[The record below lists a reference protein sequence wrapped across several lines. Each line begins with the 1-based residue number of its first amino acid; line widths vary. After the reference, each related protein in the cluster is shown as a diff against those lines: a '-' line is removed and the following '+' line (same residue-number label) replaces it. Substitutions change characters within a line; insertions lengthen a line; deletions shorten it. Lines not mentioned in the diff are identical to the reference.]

1 VEVQFVWLALGII
14 FLLPFFDPRR
24 PLRMLHLDLLVLVG
38 GAAAIMYPAYVP
50 FGDASVDIAI
60 GSAHLGMAYLM
71 VRMLMLGFRPGRRSG
86 PLVPVLP
93 VWSLAA
99 ALAPLVA
106 LRLVYVAAADP
117 ALIDTGGAGVLGAD
131 RILSGDGLYGER
143 FALDL
148 PPHTDT
154 YGVFLYLAYVPFDL
168 VFPVGDHFWQGGAQR
183 AAAVAFDLLTMAALF
198 LLGRRLRPGREGT
211 RLGVILAFAWAS
223 FPYTFYVMTYGFND
237 ALVSLLLVCCLLV
250 LSSAPARG
258 LVLAVAAG
266 AKYAPAALAPL
277 FATGTG
283 ERRSRSAVAFS
294 LVFLAVILAGFTPF
308 VPDGGLSE
316 LLDRT
321 LGYQQDRT
329 DACCTLWV
337 LFPGWDWLQVPLQVA
352 VGTLAVAVAFVPRR
366 RTPVQIA
373 ALGAALLL
381 GIELSLSNWNPWYI
395 PWYAP
400 FVFVALLA
408 RERVSFGARREAG
421 SAEPAEVVRA

>member
-1 VEVQFVWLALGII
+1 MQFVWLALGII

-24 PLRMLHLDLLVLVG
+24 PLRLLHLDLLVLVG

-60 GSAHLGMAYLM
+60 GSAHLGMAYLL
-71 VRMLMLGFRPGRRSG
+71 VRMLTLGFRPGRLSG
-86 PLVPVLP
+86 PLIPVLP
-93 VWSLAA
+93 LWSLGA
-99 ALAPLVA
+99 ALAPLVV
-106 LRLVYVAAADP
+106 LRLAYVVAADP

-131 RILSGDGLYGER
+131 RILAGDGLYGER

-154 YGVFLYLAYVPFDL
+154 YGVFLYFAYVPFEL
-168 VFPVGDHFWQGGAQR
+168 ILPVGEHFWQGGAER
-183 AAAVAFDLLTMAALF
+183 AAAVGFDLLTMGALF
-198 LLGRRLRPGREGT
+198 LLGRRLRKGGERHA
-211 RLGVILAFAWAS
+211 LGVVLAFAWAS
-223 FPYTFYVMTYGFND
+223 FPYTFYVMAYGFND

-250 LSSAPARG
+250 VSSAPARG

-283 ERRSRSAVAFS
+283 ERRSRSAVAFGV
-294 LVFLAVILAGFTPF
+294 VFVAVIVAGFTPF

-316 LLDRT
+316 LFDRT
-321 LGYQQDRT
+321 LSYQQDRS

-337 LFPGWDWLQVPLQVA
+337 LFPGLDWLQVPLQVA
-352 VGTLAVAVAFVPRR
+352 VGALAVAVAFVPRHR
-366 RTPVQIA
+366 SPVQVA
-373 ALGAALLL
+373 ALGAAILL

-395 PWYAP
+395 VWFAP

-408 RERVSFGARREAG
+408 VEDVSLAARRRARPE
-421 SAEPAEVVRA
+421 EPAEVVRA

>member
-1 VEVQFVWLALGII
+1 MGVQFIWLALGIV

-24 PLRMLHLDLLVLVG
+24 PLRLLHLDLLVLVG

-60 GSAHLGMAYLM
+60 GSAHLGMAYLV
-71 VRMLMLGFRPGRRSG
+71 VRMLRLGFRPGRRSG

-99 ALAPLVA
+99 ALAPLIVV
-106 LRLVYVAAADP
+106 RLAYVVAADP
-117 ALIDTGGAGVLGAD
+117 ALIDTGGAGVIGAD
-131 RILSGDGLYGER
+131 RILGGESLYGER

-154 YGVFLYLAYVPFDL
+154 YGVFLYLAYVPFEL
-168 VFPVGDHFWQGGAQR
+168 VFPVGDHFWQGGAER
-183 AAAVAFDLLTMAALF
+183 VAAIAFDLLTMGALF
-198 LLGRRLRPGREGT
+198 LLGRRLRGGREGT
-211 RLGVILAFAWAS
+211 ALGAVLAFAWAS

-237 ALVSLLLVCCLLV
+237 ALVSFLLVCSLLV

-258 LVLAVAAG
+258 VVLALAAG

-283 ERRSRSAVAFS
+283 DRPPRDAFAF
-294 LVFLAVILAGFTPF
+294 VGIFVAVIVAGFAPF

-329 DACCTLWV
+329 DACCTLWE
-337 LFPGWDWLQVPLQVA
+337 LFPRFDWLQVPLQVA
-352 VGTLAVAVAFVPRR
+352 VGALAVTVAFVPRR
-366 RTPVQIA
+366 RSPVQVA

-408 RERVSFGARREAG
+408 GERVSPAARGEPRRAEGAR
-421 SAEPAEVVRA
+421 VVRA